1 MKQLLE
7 KIKSKKILVI
17 GDMVLDHYVWG
28 DANRISPEAPVPV
41 VSVDRDS
48 YVAGMGANVA
58 MNIRSLGAQVEIC
71 GPIGKDRDGEQLTDI
86 LNGAGVEIQ
95 ADFLS
100 HTVPTIVKTRVIVRG
115 QQLCRLDRET
125 HPKVYSMED
134 NGSLDLIEAR
144 VADADAVVISDYAK
158 GAVTNALLTRVKQ
171 AAHKKKIIVAMDPK
185 PKRPL
190 DYGGVD
196 LLKPNKLESIEMAG
210 LAWNPHDPFPAD
222 EVCRIIYEKYGCRD
236 LIVTLGADGMM
247 LSREGKRLKTIP
259 AYAREVFDVSG
270 AGDTS
275 MASLVLALSCGENL
289 EDAAHFANIA
299 SGVVVGKVGTAV
311 VTPEEVIHYHPE

>member
-7 KIKSKKILVI
+7 KIQSKKILVV
-17 GDMVLDHYVWG
+17 GDMVLDHYIWG

-58 MNIRSLGAQVEIC
+58 MNIRSLGGQVEIC
-71 GPIGKDRDGEQLTDI
+71 GPIGKDRDGEQLVSI
-86 LNGAGVEIQ
+86 LNEAGVEMHPE
-95 ADFLS
+95 FLS
-100 HTVPTIVKTRVIVRG
+100 ESIPTIVKTRVLVRG

-125 HPKVYSMED
+125 NPKTYSMEG
-134 NGSLDLIEAR
+134 NGYLDLIEER
-144 VADADAVVISDYAK
+144 VATADAVVISDYAK
-158 GAVTNALLTRVKQ
+158 GAVTNELLTRVKE
-171 AAHKKKIIVAMDPK
+171 AAHKKGIIVAIDPK

-190 DYGGVD
+190 DYRGVD
-196 LLKPNKLESIEMAG
+196 LLKPNKPESLEMAG
-210 LAWNPHDPFPAD
+210 IAWDPHEPFPTD
-222 EVCRIIYEKYGCRD
+222 EVCKTIYEKFGCRD
-236 LIVTLGADGMM
+236 LVVTLGADGMM
-247 LSREGKRLKTIP
+247 LSREGKPLKNIP

-275 MASLVLALSCGENL
+275 MASLVLALSCGESL
-289 EDAAHFANIA
+289 EDAAHFANTA

-311 VTPEEVIHYHPE
+311 VTPEEVINYHPE